1 MDKHIKVN
9 LDDEIIARLE
19 YHDGDGIDWEE
30 YIDPETGKKYSVQIE
45 IVRHWYKAEEI
56 VEMTKEE
63 EIEHWKNRVQEES
76 DERRLIA
83 KLYDKLMNEL
93 KTHKKVDVND
103 ILKKY
108 PKDAIYLTKRELEAI
123 KLMGDK
129 TNIEED
135 RV

>member
-93 KTHKKVDVND
+93 KTNKKEYVND

>member
-1 MDKHIKVN
+1 
-9 LDDEIIARLE
+9 
-19 YHDGDGIDWEE
+19 
-30 YIDPETGKKYSVQIE
+30 
-45 IVRHWYKAEEI
+45 
-56 VEMTKEE
+56 
-63 EIEHWKNRVQEES
+63 
-76 DERRLIA
+76 
-83 KLYDKLMNEL
+83 MNEL
-93 KTHKKVDVND
+93 KTNKKEYVND

>member
-19 YHDGDGIDWEE
+19 YHDGDGVDWEE

-93 KTHKKVDVND
+93 KTHKKVDVKD
-103 ILKKY
+103 ILKEY

-123 KLMGDK
+123 PGLPLNEYK
-129 TNIEED
+129 
-135 RV
+135 

>member
-19 YHDGDGIDWEE
+19 YHDGDGVDWEE
-30 YIDPETGKKYSVQIE
+30 YIDPETDKKYGVEIE
-45 IVRHWYKAEEI
+45 LVRHWYKAEEI

-93 KTHKKVDVND
+93 KTYKIVDAKD
-103 ILKKY
+103 ILNKY
-108 PKDAIYLTKRELEAI
+108 PKEAIYLTKRELEEI
-123 KLMGDK
+123 KLMVDK
-129 TNIEED
+129 TNIEEE

>member
-93 KTHKKVDVND
+93 KTHKKVDVKD

-123 KLMGDK
+123 PGLPLNEYK
-129 TNIEED
+129 
-135 RV
+135 

>member
-19 YHDGDGIDWEE
+19 YHDGDGVDWEE

-93 KTHKKVDVND
+93 KTSKKVDVKD
-103 ILKKY
+103 ILKEY

-123 KLMGDK
+123 PGLPLNEYK
-129 TNIEED
+129 
-135 RV
+135 

>member
-19 YHDGDGIDWEE
+19 YHDGDGVDWEE
-30 YIDPETGKKYSVQIE
+30 YIDPETDKKYSVEIE
-45 IVRHWYKAEEI
+45 VVRHWYKAEEI

-93 KTHKKVDVND
+93 KTNKKEYVND

-123 KLMGDK
+123 PGLPLNEYK
-129 TNIEED
+129 
-135 RV
+135 

>member
-76 DERRLIA
+76 DERRLVA

-93 KTHKKVDVND
+93 KTSKKVDVKD
-103 ILKKY
+103 ILKEY

-123 KLMGDK
+123 PGLPLNEYK
-129 TNIEED
+129 
-135 RV
+135 

>member
-30 YIDPETGKKYSVQIE
+30 YIDPETGKKYSVEIE

-93 KTHKKVDVND
+93 KTHKKVDVKD

>member
-76 DERRLIA
+76 DERRLVA

-93 KTHKKVDVND
+93 KTSKKVDVKD
-103 ILKKY
+103 ILKEY
-108 PKDAIYLTKRELEAI
+108 PKDALYLTKRELEEI
-123 KLMGDK
+123 KLNAG
-129 TNIEED
+129 
-135 RV
+135 

>member
-19 YHDGDGIDWEE
+19 YHDGDGLHWEE
-30 YIDPETGKKYSVQIE
+30 YIDPETDKKYSVEIE
-45 IVRHWYKAEEI
+45 LVRHWYKAEEI

-63 EIEHWKNRVQEES
+63 EIEHWKNRVQEEA

-93 KTHKKVDVND
+93 KTNKKEYVND
-103 ILKKY
+103 ILNKY

-135 RV
+135 KV

>member
-19 YHDGDGIDWEE
+19 YHDGDGVDWEE

-45 IVRHWYKAEEI
+45 VVRHWYKAEEI

-93 KTHKKVDVND
+93 KTNKKEYVND

>member
-19 YHDGDGIDWEE
+19 YHDGDGVDWEE

-45 IVRHWYKAEEI
+45 VVRHWYKAEEI

>member
-76 DERRLIA
+76 DERRLVA

-93 KTHKKVDVND
+93 KTSKKVDVKD
-103 ILKKY
+103 ILKEY
-108 PKDAIYLTKRELEAI
+108 PKDALYLTKRELEAI
-123 KLMGDK
+123 PGLPLNEYK
-129 TNIEED
+129 
-135 RV
+135 

>member
-19 YHDGDGIDWEE
+19 YHDGDGVDWEE
-30 YIDPETGKKYSVQIE
+30 YIDPETDKKYSVSIE

-63 EIEHWKNRVQEES
+63 EIEHWKNRVEEES

-83 KLYDKLMNEL
+83 KLYDLSL
-93 KTHKKVDVND
+93 IH
-103 ILKKY
+103 I
-108 PKDAIYLTKRELEAI
+108 
-123 KLMGDK
+123 
-129 TNIEED
+129 
-135 RV
+135 

>member
-93 KTHKKVDVND
+93 KTHKKVDVKD
-103 ILKKY
+103 ILKEY

-123 KLMGDK
+123 PGLPLNEYK
-129 TNIEED
+129 
-135 RV
+135 

>member
-93 KTHKKVDVND
+93 KTSKKVDVKD
-103 ILKKY
+103 ILKEY

-123 KLMGDK
+123 PGLPLNEYK
-129 TNIEED
+129 
-135 RV
+135 

>member
-93 KTHKKVDVND
+93 KTHKKVDVKD

>member
-93 KTHKKVDVND
+93 KTNKKEYVND

-123 KLMGDK
+123 PGLPLNEYK
-129 TNIEED
+129 
-135 RV
+135 

>member
-1 MDKHIKVN
+1 
-9 LDDEIIARLE
+9 
-19 YHDGDGIDWEE
+19 
-30 YIDPETGKKYSVQIE
+30 
-45 IVRHWYKAEEI
+45 
-56 VEMTKEE
+56 MTKEE
-63 EIEHWKNRVQEES
+63 EIEHWKNRVQEEA

-93 KTHKKVDVND
+93 KTNKKEYVND
-103 ILKKY
+103 ILNKY

-135 RV
+135 KV